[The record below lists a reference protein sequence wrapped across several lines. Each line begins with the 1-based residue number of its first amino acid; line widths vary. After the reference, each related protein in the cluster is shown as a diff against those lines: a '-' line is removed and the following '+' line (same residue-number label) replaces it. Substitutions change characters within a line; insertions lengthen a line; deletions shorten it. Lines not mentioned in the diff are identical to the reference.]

1 VTLKVQAA
9 STVCGV
15 DPKSPDGALTCV
27 ERDVETNTHF
37 TVGESVCA
45 SMCVLSVCVCPCMF

>member
-1 VTLKVQAA
+1 MTLKVQAA

-45 SMCVLSVCVCPCMF
+45 SMCVLSVCVSF